1 MEASG
6 DAKSEEAPKFPKLPA
21 PEREAPEFPA
31 ALAPA
36 PKVRD
41 EDAEAHEFPEDLGVP
56 PLSDAERPL
65 VLLVNP
71 SSGGGRAQK
80 LLPRVEAALDA
91 RRAVFRVVHTKSL
104 EHGIGKAL
112 RAIEAGE
119 TPVVL
124 SGDGLVGAIG
134 GAMAGSETPLGILP
148 GGRGNDL
155 ARVLGIPTEPEAAVD
170 VVLAGHSRMI
180 DVGEANGQRFLGIAS
195 VGFDSDANRIANE
208 SRLRGNL
215 VYAWAALRALAG
227 WKSARFTIA
236 IGEQR
241 TRVEG
246 YSVIVA
252 NSKAYGGGMFVA
264 PDAEL
269 DDGEFDV
276 VTIGQVGKLRFLGN
290 LPKVFKG
297 THVRNDEVQVVRAS
311 RLGLSASRPFAV
323 YADGEHLTD
332 LPADLRILPRAL
344 RVLVPPA
351 A

>member
-1 MEASG
+1 MEASQVI
-6 DAKSEEAPKFPKLPA
+6 P
-21 PEREAPEFPA
+21 
-31 ALAPA
+31 
-36 PKVRD
+36 
-41 EDAEAHEFPEDLGVP
+41 DLGVE
-56 PLSDAERPL
+56 DRAGDERQPL

-71 SSGGGRAQK
+71 ASGGGRALK
-80 LLPRVEAALDA
+80 LLPRIEAVLDG
-91 RRAVFRVVHTKSL
+91 RRVPFRVVRTRSL
-104 EHGIGKAL
+104 EHGVDRAL
-112 RAIEAGE
+112 HAVEAGE
-119 TPVVL
+119 LPVVV
-124 SGDGLVGAIG
+124 SGDGMVGAIG
-134 GAMAGSETPLGILP
+134 GAMAGAETPLGIVP
-148 GGRGNDL
+148 VGRGNDL
-155 ARVLGIPTEPEAAVD
+155 ARVLGIPTEPEAAID
-170 VVLAGHSRMI
+170 IVLAGHSRPI
-180 DVGEANGQRFLGIAS
+180 DVGEANGKPFLGIAS

-215 VYAWAALRALAG
+215 VYAWAALRALAS

-236 IGEQR
+236 IGDAR

-276 VTIGQVGKLRFLGN
+276 VTIGQVGKFRFLGN

-297 THVRNDEVQVVRAS
+297 THVGNDEVQVVRAS
-311 RLGLSASRPFAV
+311 QLTLTASRPFAV

-332 LPADLRILPRAL
+332 LPADLRIIPGAL

-351 A
+351 TA

>member
-1 MEASG
+1 ME
-6 DAKSEEAPKFPKLPA
+6 EE
-21 PEREAPEFPA
+21 PEEPTVEER
-31 ALAPA
+31 LAPL
-36 PKVRD
+36 PLDPLD
-41 EDAEAHEFPEDLGVP
+41 EQ
-56 PLSDAERPL
+56 PL

-71 SSGGGRAQK
+71 SSGGGRSLKA
-80 LLPRVEAALDA
+80 LARVEALLDA
-91 RRAVFRVVHTKSL
+91 RRVPFRVVRTRSL
-104 EHGIGKAL
+104 EHGVAKTLEAV
-112 RAIEAGE
+112 EAGE
-119 TPVVL
+119 TPVVI
-124 SGDGLVGAIG
+124 SGDGMIGAIG
-134 GAMAGSETPLGILP
+134 GALATTPAPLGIVP

-155 ARVLGIPTEPEAAVD
+155 ARVLGIPTEPEAAIE
-170 VVLAGHSRMI
+170 VVLAGHSRAI
-180 DVGEANGQRFLGIAS
+180 DVGEVNGRPFLGIAS

-208 SRLRGNL
+208 SRLKGNL
-215 VYAWAALRALAG
+215 VYAWAALRALAS

-236 IGEQR
+236 IGDVH

-332 LPADLRILPRAL
+332 LPADLRIIPRAL
-344 RVLVPPA
+344 RVLVPPPA

>member
-1 MEASG
+1 MEER
-6 DAKSEEAPKFPKLPA
+6 EEATPELEQVEEEALTPLPLD
-21 PEREAPEFPA
+21 PH
-31 ALAPA
+31 
-36 PKVRD
+36 D
-41 EDAEAHEFPEDLGVP
+41 EQ
-56 PLSDAERPL
+56 PL

-71 SSGGGRAQK
+71 SSGGGTSLKALARA
-80 LLPRVEAALDA
+80 EALLDA
-91 RRAVFRVVHTKSL
+91 RRVPFRVVRTKSL
-104 EHGIGKAL
+104 DHGIAKAL
-112 RAIEAGE
+112 RAVGSGE
-119 TPVVL
+119 IPVVI
-124 SGDGLVGAIG
+124 SGDGMIGAIG
-134 GAMAGSETPLGILP
+134 GALAGAETPLGIVP

-155 ARVLGIPTEPEAAVD
+155 ARVLGIPTEPEAAIEI
-170 VVLAGHSRMI
+170 VLAGHSRPI
-180 DVGEANGQRFLGIAS
+180 DVGEVNGKRFLGIAS

-215 VYAWAALRALAG
+215 VYAWAALRALAT

-236 IGEQR
+236 IGDVH

-276 VTIGQVGKLRFLGN
+276 VTIGHVGKLRFLGN

-297 THVRNDEVQVVRAS
+297 THVGNDEVQVVRTS
-311 RLGLSASRPFAV
+311 QLTLTASRPFAV

-332 LPADLRILPRAL
+332 LPADLRIIPRAL

-351 A
+351 AA